1 MFESEMIE
9 FKQTMISKISPK
21 QDLTF
26 DYLKDHYKEK
36 GYGIDDPFLIQL
48 GLFTKDK
55 EFNYLAYLLS
65 DQNSLKLQYARYE
78 SDDVFDL
85 VEHREFGNQSIV
97 KTTSDILDFFQN
109 RNTTFSQITS
119 TGRMDR
125 SKFNAIAMRELIV
138 NAIVHN
144 NYLSNG
150 LPSFEEFSN
159 RFEISS
165 FGGLPEGFSQEDFLS
180 GYSLPVNPELIRV
193 FRDLGLAERLG
204 TGIRRVLKFYPKEIF
219 RFSANFL
226 RVNVP
231 FERPIPSYSQSHNEP
246 KTSLYDL
253 LKEEPHITRSEA
265 AGKLGVSESS
275 VYRELK
281 KLEDSGIIRREGSK
295 KSGYWVIS

>member
-1 MFESEMIE
+1 MACDS
-9 FKQTMISKISPK
+9 
-21 QDLTF
+21 
-26 DYLKDHYKEK
+26 
-36 GYGIDDPFLIQL
+36 
-48 GLFTKDK
+48 
-55 EFNYLAYLLS
+55 
-65 DQNSLKLQYARYE
+65 R
-78 SDDVFDL
+78 
-85 VEHREFGNQSIV
+85 
-97 KTTSDILDFFQN
+97 TTADILDFFQN

-125 SKFNAIAMRELIV
+125 SKFNAIAIRELIV

-165 FGGLPEGFSQEDFLS
+165 FGGLPEGFSQEDFLN

-231 FERPIPSYSQSHNEP
+231 FERPIPSYSQSHNES

-253 LKEEPHITRSEA
+253 LKEEPHITRSDA
-265 AGKLGVSESS
+265 AGKLGISESS

-295 KSGYWVIS
+295 KSGYWVIT